1 MEIMGINDFMIIDTF
16 LFAYKGSGHNDFF
29 EIYSTNNLQYLGKFL
44 SQGRGPGEFLS
55 IQFTQNYFLKN
66 GDLVLWVSDG
76 ALQKRAL
83 LNITQSLQAGRTICD
98 TIYRINPDYDYFQ
111 VNDSMVLLR
120 KYIPGNIS
128 LSVQNQHTGETTSEY
143 NFFKS
148 YIPKS
153 IPIPLLSMGI
163 AKHPEKDLFASN
175 MLFFNQINIFSPDMK
190 TNFSLSYQPPID
202 IFKTAKLPDSDFILY
217 YSSLRVSS
225 EYIYALYINK
235 KNDLFSHAE
244 GATELHVLNWEGAP
258 VTKIQIP
265 DNIIYFAVDEI
276 HHYIYGLKG
285 NEELFR
291 YKFEI

>member
-1 MEIMGINDFMIIDTF
+1 MVIYDFPITQTAKSEKIDMEIMGINDLMIIDTS

-29 EIYSTNNLQYLGKFL
+29 EIYSTNNLQYLEKFL

-76 ALQKRAL
+76 ALQK
-83 LNITQSLQAGRTICD
+83 
-98 TIYRINPDYDYFQ
+98 
-111 VNDSMVLLR
+111 
-120 KYIPGNIS
+120 YIPGNIS
-128 LSVQNQHTGETTSEY
+128 LSVQNQHTGETTSER

-148 YIPKS
+148 YIPES

-163 AKHPEKDLFASN
+163 AKHPEKDLFAGN
-175 MLFFNQINIFSPDMK
+175 ILFFNQINIFSPDMK
-190 TNFSLSYQPPID
+190 TNFSISYQPPID
-202 IFKTAKLPDSDFILY
+202 IFKTAKLPDPDFILY
-217 YSSLRVSS
+217 YSSLHVSS
-225 EYIYALYINK
+225 EYIYALYLNK
-235 KNDLFSHAE
+235 KNNLFSYAE
-244 GATELHVLNWEGAP
+244 GATELHVFDWEGAP
-258 VTKIQIP
+258 ITKIQIP
-265 DNIIYFAVDEI
+265 DNIIYFAVYEI